1 MMDPIVVCLCFSWML
16 IRGADGIQFR
26 LDSKSRD
33 RAECFEEDVP
43 LGSLL
48 KVEIIV
54 LREACE
60 NVATCVEVQAWRLGL
75 DSELLI
81 SSQLKN
87 KHEVFSLHMPNYA
100 GTSWPNKHS
109 VRLCFQLSPTADSAG
124 SVDHG
129 LIQLKTTISSHGE
142 LETQKKKADGNLQ
155 TFTTAMEGSV
165 QMVSMSCH
173 LLLQM

>member
-60 NVATCVEVQAWRLGL
+60 NVATCVEVQVCFINYGSGAFPLAFDQRPAFL
-75 DSELLI
+75 DPGGVGSFER
-81 SSQLKN
+81 
-87 KHEVFSLHMPNYA
+87 
-100 GTSWPNKHS
+100 
-109 VRLCFQLSPTADSAG
+109 VRRKERNF
-124 SVDHG
+124 
-129 LIQLKTTISSHGE
+129 
-142 LETQKKKADGNLQ
+142 
-155 TFTTAMEGSV
+155 
-165 QMVSMSCH
+165 
-173 LLLQM
+173 